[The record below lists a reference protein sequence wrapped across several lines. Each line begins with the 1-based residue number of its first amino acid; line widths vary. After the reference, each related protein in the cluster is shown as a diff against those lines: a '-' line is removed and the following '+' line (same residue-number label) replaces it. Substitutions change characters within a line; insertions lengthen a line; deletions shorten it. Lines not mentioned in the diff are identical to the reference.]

1 MINSIRHGI
10 CFGSLLSLCALNGCN
25 LFQSPSDSKSNYPV
39 TPPSA
44 KTDTVVVTSP
54 NPTATVPTASAVIK
68 VPADATELSHG
79 DYPPPAFTVPSQ
91 PGLIMVVDMD
101 GDPTTAVA
109 STAVDGKDAGKQ
121 MSITDVANMSITM
134 NKLHRYRIVF
144 VPSKG
149 TTP

>member
-1 MINSIRHGI
+1 MENSIRNRVFAG
-10 CFGSLLSLCALNGCN
+10 GLLCCCLMGCAA
-25 LFQSPSDSKSNYPV
+25 PDTKSNYP
-39 TPPSA
+39 TSPPSA
-44 KTDTVVVTSP
+44 AANAPGPTVVGSTPAS
-54 NPTATVPTASAVIK
+54 PTAPAVPAAVK

-79 DYPPPAFTVPSQ
+79 DYPPPAFTVPAQ

-144 VPSKG
+144 VPSKA
-149 TTP
+149 TAP